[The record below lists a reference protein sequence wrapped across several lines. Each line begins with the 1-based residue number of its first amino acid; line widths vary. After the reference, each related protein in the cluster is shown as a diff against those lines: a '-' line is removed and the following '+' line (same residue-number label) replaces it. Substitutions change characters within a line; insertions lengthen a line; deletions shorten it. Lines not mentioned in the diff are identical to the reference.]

1 MEKFR
6 SKKFCILLYP
16 EEDPT
21 HKKALEYIKLNYD
34 YASIVHDQD
43 VNEQGELKKSHTHVV
58 ISMPNAKWNTALAK
72 ELGITENYLERCRS
86 LENALE
92 YLIHFNDDSKHQ
104 YTLEQVK
111 GNLKKKLEKIML
123 NDGKDEE
130 DKVQVLV
137 DFIMTYKGYL
147 RVTDFSY
154 YCLSMGMWS
163 VYRRSSAIF
172 GKLIEE
178 HNKYV
183 KQID

>member
-16 EEDPT
+16 LEDET
-21 HKKALEYIKLNYD
+21 HKNAYEYIKHNFD
-34 YASIVHDQD
+34 YASIVHDKD
-43 VNEQGELKKSHTHVV
+43 KNELGELKKSHTHVV
-58 ISMPNAKWNTALAK
+58 VSIPNAKWNTALAK
-72 ELGITENYLERCRS
+72 ELGISDNYLQRCRS

-92 YLIHFNDDSKHQ
+92 YLIHFNDDSKEQ

-111 GNLKKKLEKIML
+111 GNLKKKLQKIML

-130 DKVQVLV
+130 DKVQELV
-137 DFIMTYKGYL
+137 DFIMTYKGHL

-154 YCLSMGMWS
+154 YCLSIGMWS
-163 VYRRSSAIF
+163 TYRRSASIF

-178 HNKYV
+178 HNKYQKV
-183 KQID
+183 V

>member
-6 SKKFCILLYP
+6 STKFCMLLYP
-16 EEDPT
+16 LEDET
-21 HKKALEYIKLNYD
+21 HKQALEYIKLNYD
-34 YASIVHDQD
+34 YASIVHDKD
-43 VNEQGELKKSHTHVV
+43 TNEQGEVKKSHTHVV

-72 ELGITENYLERCRS
+72 ELGITENYIERCRC

-130 DKVQVLV
+130 DKAQELV
-137 DFIMTYKGYL
+137 DFIIHYQGYL
-147 RVTDFSY
+147 RFTDFSY